1 MSFRA
6 CARSRAVPDMAATI
20 EAAGVPQMRLRAMT
34 EADLAEVVEIER
46 SVYPY
51 PWTAGIFSDCLRVG
65 YHCTILELDYVPIG
79 YGIIASGAGEAHL
92 LNVCVRDEF
101 RNRGFGRALLSKLL
115 GLAAQSGS
123 AVVFL
128 EVRPVNTAAIRLYEA
143 MGFRQSGR
151 RQGYYQS
158 PGGRE
163 DALVM
168 RRSADAE

>member
-1 MSFRA
+1 VVAS
-6 CARSRAVPDMAATI
+6 S
-20 EAAGVPQMRLRAMT
+20 EAAGLPQMRLRAMT
-34 EADLAEVVEIER
+34 EADLAAVVQIER

-65 YHCTILELDYVPIG
+65 YHCTVLELDYVLVG
-79 YGIIASGAGEAHL
+79 YGIIASGADEAHL
-92 LNVCVRDEF
+92 LNVCVREEF
-101 RNRGFGRALLSKLL
+101 RNRGLGRALLSSLL
-115 GLAAQSGS
+115 SQAAKAGS
-123 AVVFL
+123 KVIFL
-128 EVRPVNTAAIRLYEA
+128 EVRPVNTAAIRLYES

-168 RRSADAE
+168 RRSVEAG

>member
-1 MSFRA
+1 VVA
-6 CARSRAVPDMAATI
+6 SR
-20 EAAGVPQMRLRAMT
+20 EAADLPQMRLRAMT
-34 EADLAEVVEIER
+34 EADLASVVEIER

-65 YHCTILELDYVPIG
+65 YHCTILELDYVLIG

-92 LNVCVRDEF
+92 LNVCVRQEF
-101 RNRGFGRALLSKLL
+101 RNRGFGRALLSNLL
-115 GLAAQSGS
+115 GLAAQAGS
-123 AVVFL
+123 SVVFL
-128 EVRPVNTAAIRLYEA
+128 EVRPVNTAAIRLYET

-168 RRSADAE
+168 RRSVESE